1 MPEPPIPKASDISAL
16 LGELRTLEPLRR
28 ERAASELFRAGRE
41 LASAATTR
49 WFADPLLSVCFALA
63 TDTGMPEITVGIAVE
78 PRAFEEIHAACGAP
92 PLAHVPPDQDAKEF
106 TLSFTGDVRLDILTT
121 RAAGAGGAIDR
132 FLARSGEGIQQV
144 ELLTLDLGRAT
155 ENLRER
161 FALEPI
167 YATARAGADATRVNF
182 FLVPA
187 SATRKILIE
196 LVESPSA
203 HC

>member
-16 LGELRTLEPLRR
+16 LSGLRAPEPPRR

-49 WFADPLLSVCFALA
+49 WFADPLLSLCFALDA
-63 TDTGMPEITVGIAVE
+63 GTGLPEITVGIAVE
-78 PRAFEEIHAACGAP
+78 PRGFEEIHAACGAP
-92 PLAHVPPDQDAKEF
+92 PLASVPADQDAKEF
-106 TLSFTGDVRLDILTT
+106 TLSFTGDVRLDVLTT
-121 RAAGAGGAIDR
+121 RAVGAGGAIDR
-132 FLARSGEGIQQV
+132 FLARFGEGIQQV

-155 ENLRER
+155 EILRER
-161 FALEPI
+161 FALDPI
-167 YATARAGADATRVNF
+167 YGTARPGADATRVNF

-187 SATRKILIE
+187 REARKILIE

-203 HC
+203 RC